1 MLSLTRKVLVK
12 NNLHYLTKLIHSE
25 CIVRAQKCLRS
36 MFVRGQRG
44 GGKFPGTPAG
54 EVSALAGVLLTVS
67 KIYNNYK
74 YKRWL
79 TITDSTH
86 L

>member
-1 MLSLTRKVLVK
+1 MHCACTKVFKIYVCK
-12 NNLHYLTKLIHSE
+12 GPK
-25 CIVRAQKCLRS
+25 
-36 MFVRGQRG
+36 G
-44 GGKFPGTPAG
+44 GGEFPGTPAG